1 MSRDTLTK
9 RSFYSVEA
17 FLRKRFEPKI
27 LFSLYR
33 PIGTSS
39 KQLKHYG
46 WRYKRTHRN
55 QSGNTLCN
63 SQQWTTITPVCSN
76 LYTGVD
82 GRWPCKRR
90 QILYQSIFLHRL
102 TSEGILKKNVPTNND
117 AETRS
122 FNLDVAPHAISFFQN
137 NRLY

>member
-9 RSFYSVEA
+9 RSFYSLEA
-17 FLRKRFEPKI
+17 FLRNRFEPKI
-27 LFSLYR
+27 LFSLYL

-46 WRYKRTHRN
+46 WRYKRTHRDK
-55 QSGNTLCN
+55 SGNTLCN

-82 GRWPCKRR
+82 GRWPWRRR
-90 QILYQSIFLHRL
+90 QILYQSIFFLHRL
-102 TSEGILKKNVPTNND
+102 TSEGIKKKKTVPTNSD
-117 AETRS
+117 VETRS
-122 FNLDVAPHAISFFQN
+122 FNLDVAPQAIFIFPK
-137 NRLY
+137 

>member
-1 MSRDTLTK
+1 MSCDTLTK
-9 RSFYSVEA
+9 RSFYLVEA
-17 FLRKRFEPKI
+17 FPRKRFEPKI

-46 WRYKRTHRN
+46 WRYKRTHRDK
-55 QSGNTLCN
+55 SGNSLYN

-90 QILYQSIFLHRL
+90 QILYQSIFFLHRL
-102 TSEGILKKNVPTNND
+102 TSEGDLKKNVLTNND

-122 FNLDVAPHAISFFQN
+122 FNLDVAPHEIFIFPK
-137 NRLY
+137 

>member
-1 MSRDTLTK
+1 MSCDTLTK
-9 RSFYSVEA
+9 RSFYLVEA

-76 LYTGVD
+76 LYTGVIHLYRGIHRNQSGNTLCNSQQWTTITPVCSNLYTGVD

-90 QILYQSIFLHRL
+90 QILYQSIFFY
-102 TSEGILKKNVPTNND
+102 ID
-117 AETRS
+117 
-122 FNLDVAPHAISFFQN
+122 
-137 NRLY
+137 